1 MEELNKKEIIL
12 VQITGDDRPGV
23 TSALTNILAKYN
35 AIILD
40 IGQADIHHSLSLGIL
55 FATNSQN
62 SGYIIKEL
70 LFKATEIGINIR
82 FSPVSE
88 EEYNSWV
95 GRQGKSRYIITILG
109 RRVTAEQIGEVTKI
123 VADNE
128 LNIDAIRRLTGRMP
142 LEEVET
148 EEGVSCIELSVRG
161 TPKDKNKMQAMFIEL
176 SAKLSIDISFQEDNI
191 FRRTRRLICF
201 DMDSTLIETEVIDE
215 LADRAGVGKEVRE
228 ITEAAMRGEIDF
240 HESFTR
246 RVALLKG
253 LDVSVMKDI
262 AESLPMT
269 EGIERLMKTLKTVG
283 FKIAILSGGFTYF
296 GEYLKRKF
304 GIDYV
309 YANELEVVDGKLTG
323 RYIGDIVD
331 GKRKAELLRLLAQI
345 ENVNIAQTIAVGDGA
360 NDIPMLNTA
369 GLGIAFHA
377 KPKVKA
383 NAKQSISTIGLDG
396 ILYFLGFKDSYYN
409 SPLND

>member
-123 VADNE
+123 VAENE

-148 EEGVSCIELSVRG
+148 EEGVSCI
-161 TPKDKNKMQAMFIEL
+161 
-176 SAKLSIDISFQEDNI
+176 
-191 FRRTRRLICF
+191 
-201 DMDSTLIETEVIDE
+201 
-215 LADRAGVGKEVRE
+215 
-228 ITEAAMRGEIDF
+228 
-240 HESFTR
+240 
-246 RVALLKG
+246 
-253 LDVSVMKDI
+253 
-262 AESLPMT
+262 
-269 EGIERLMKTLKTVG
+269 
-283 FKIAILSGGFTYF
+283 
-296 GEYLKRKF
+296 
-304 GIDYV
+304 
-309 YANELEVVDGKLTG
+309 
-323 RYIGDIVD
+323 
-331 GKRKAELLRLLAQI
+331 
-345 ENVNIAQTIAVGDGA
+345 
-360 NDIPMLNTA
+360 
-369 GLGIAFHA
+369 
-377 KPKVKA
+377 
-383 NAKQSISTIGLDG
+383 
-396 ILYFLGFKDSYYN
+396 
-409 SPLND
+409 